1 MCLREK
7 DSNGKK
13 TLQDPHTNEPL
24 IKISPVALNVGEA
37 GFVKRIREYYEA
49 NKDGKLKGKD
59 IYLLRNESRKGI
71 GFFEANGF
79 YPDFILWVNDGKR
92 QHVTFIDPKGIRN
105 LKGMDDP
112 KIQLYKTLKNEVEP
126 SLQDA
131 DITLDSYILSNTAYQ
146 QVHFWGTKP
155 KFAENHVL
163 FDEDTS
169 HIEVLFRRII
179 DS

>member
-1 MCLREK
+1 
-7 DSNGKK
+7 
-13 TLQDPHTNEPL
+13 
-24 IKISPVALNVGEA
+24 
-37 GFVKRIREYYEA
+37 
-49 NKDGKLKGKD
+49 
-59 IYLLRNESRKGI
+59 
-71 GFFEANGF
+71 
-79 YPDFILWVNDGKR
+79 
-92 QHVTFIDPKGIRN
+92 
-105 LKGMDDP
+105 MDDP

-146 QVHFWGTKP
+146 QVHFWGPKP

-163 FDEDTS
+163 FDEDTN